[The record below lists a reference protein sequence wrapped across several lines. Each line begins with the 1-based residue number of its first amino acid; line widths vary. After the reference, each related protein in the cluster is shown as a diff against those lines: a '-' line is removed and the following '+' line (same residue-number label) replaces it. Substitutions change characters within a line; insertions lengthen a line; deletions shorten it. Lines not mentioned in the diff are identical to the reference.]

1 MKTSILMIRLKVIL
15 PFPKQHFSAHDIN
28 ARELEIR
35 TKCVT
40 NKSPQTVQTFSDKTF
55 NCSGI
60 FERKKPICSNHP
72 LNSHLPI
79 KRQKVQDAQGK
90 VIYAL
95 IVKKSYTQENPQ
107 KIIHCSTSFSRKI
120 LPDFIA
126 LSFLR
131 IWVSA
136 FQIILFCG
144 WFKGCVIF
152 SGIVPV
158 KK

>member
-1 MKTSILMIRLKVIL
+1 MSTKKCKRSSLRSQCWMRLFL
-15 PFPKQHFSAHDIN
+15 LFSN
-28 ARELEIR
+28 TVRELEIR